1 MGSAFKCER
10 CGDLYEGTSER
21 IKAQTFTIGMV
32 GDVNHDTLLR
42 SELCEE
48 CFHDFIDYIR
58 PFGELSPT
66 AEQTLPDGLGPDDD

>member
-1 MGSAFKCER
+1 MGSAFKCEK

-21 IKAQTFTIGMV
+21 IKAQTFTKGMV

-48 CFHDFIDYIR
+48 CFVDFFAVIK
-58 PFGELSPT
+58 PFGNASVT
-66 AEQTLPDGLGPDDD
+66 TEQILNGDMGPDDD